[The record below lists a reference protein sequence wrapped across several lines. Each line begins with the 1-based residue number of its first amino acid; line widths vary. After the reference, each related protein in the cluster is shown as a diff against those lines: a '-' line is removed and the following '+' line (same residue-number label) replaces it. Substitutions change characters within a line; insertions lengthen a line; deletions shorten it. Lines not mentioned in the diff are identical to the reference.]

1 MKIRSIAWM
10 GAGLFLAGVAGAAV
24 VCRRKGERELPP
36 EPAETTEHAELRK
49 IMEESIAY
57 NDALYQQVMR
67 LESEPAPANRPAIVA
82 ELSEQNKKT
91 RQRIDQM
98 RDALQG
104 RLASQHRTFVDID
117 GFAELI
123 SEYRGITLE
132 QQRRHLELY
141 QRVRKLE
148 NVSASPELH
157 AFLKLGFKEEEQR
170 HADTERQLMK
180 AASEQRELMLRAGR
194 VLSSVTD
201 EASAGRATEEL
212 NNLGDT
218 YMSISAR
225 IRLYKEDD
233 PAGASAG
240 VAELRSLY
248 AALLPMLQ
256 VQSSRLRAVD
266 FYGNAAL
273 KEVVERMLP
282 EQR

>member
-1 MKIRSIAWM
+1 M

-49 IMEESIAY
+49 IMEESAAY
-57 NDALYQQVMR
+57 NEALYQQVLR

-91 RQRIDQM
+91 RQQIDQL
-98 RDALQG
+98 RDALQS
-104 RLASQHRTFVDID
+104 RLSTQRRTFADVD

-132 QQRRHLELY
+132 QQRRHMELY

-148 NVSASPELH
+148 NVPSTPELS
-157 AFLKLGFKEEEQR
+157 AFLKLGFKDDVQR

-194 VLSSVTD
+194 VLSSVMNAD
-201 EASAGRATEEL
+201 SAMKAPEEL

-218 YMSISAR
+218 YMSISSR
-225 IRLYKEDD
+225 IKLYKEDD
-233 PAGASAG
+233 PGGATSA

-248 AALLPMLQ
+248 SALLPMLQ
-256 VQSSRLRAVD
+256 TQASRLRSAE
-266 FYGNAAL
+266 FYGCAPL
-273 KEVVERMLP
+273 REVVERMLP

>member
-1 MKIRSIAWM
+1 M

-24 VCRRKGERELPP
+24 VCRRKGNRELPP
-36 EPAETTEHAELRK
+36 EPAETMEHAELRK
-49 IMEESIAY
+49 IMEESAAY
-57 NDALYQQVMR
+57 NEALYQQLLR
-67 LESEPAPANRPAIVA
+67 LESELAPANRPAIVA
-82 ELSEQNKKT
+82 ELSEQNKTT

-98 RDALQG
+98 RDALQSSLTTQ
-104 RLASQHRTFVDID
+104 RRTFVDID

-157 AFLKLGFKEEEQR
+157 AFLRIGFKEEEQR

-194 VLSSVTD
+194 VLSSVMD
-201 EASAGRATEEL
+201 ADSAAEAPEEL
-212 NNLGDT
+212 NNLGDA
-218 YMSISAR
+218 YMAISDR
-225 IRLYKEDD
+225 IRLYKDDD
-233 PAGASAG
+233 PAGSAAG

-256 VQSSRLRAVD
+256 TQASRLRAAG
-266 FYGNAAL
+266 FYGIEPL

>member
-24 VCRRKGERELPP
+24 VYRRKGERELPP

-49 IMEESIAY
+49 IMEESAAY
-57 NDALYQQVMR
+57 NEALYQQVLR
-67 LESEPAPANRPAIVA
+67 LESELAPANRPAIVA

-91 RQRIDQM
+91 RQQIDQL
-98 RDALQG
+98 RDALQS
-104 RLASQHRTFVDID
+104 RLSTQRRTFADVD
-117 GFAELI
+117 GFVELI

-132 QQRRHLELY
+132 QQRRHMELY

-148 NVSASPELH
+148 NVPSTPELS
-157 AFLKLGFKEEEQR
+157 AFLKLGFKDDVLR
-170 HADTERQLMK
+170 HADTESQLMK

-194 VLSSVTD
+194 VLSSVMNVD
-201 EASAGRATEEL
+201 SAMKAPEEL

-225 IRLYKEDD
+225 IKLYKDDD
-233 PAGASAG
+233 PGGATSA

-256 VQSSRLRAVD
+256 TQASRLRSAE
-266 FYGNAAL
+266 FYGCAPL
-273 KEVVERMLP
+273 REVVERMLP

>member
-1 MKIRSIAWM
+1 M
-10 GAGLFLAGVAGAAV
+10 
-24 VCRRKGERELPP
+24 
-36 EPAETTEHAELRK
+36 EHAELRK
-49 IMEESIAY
+49 IMEESAAY
-57 NDALYQQVMR
+57 NEALYQQLLR
-67 LESEPAPANRPAIVA
+67 LESELAPANRPAIVA
-82 ELSEQNKKT
+82 ELSEQNKT
-91 RQRIDQM
+91 MRQRIDQM
-98 RDALQG
+98 RDALQSSLTTQ
-104 RLASQHRTFVDID
+104 RRTFVDID

-132 QQRRHLELY
+132 QQRHHLELY

-157 AFLKLGFKEEEQR
+157 AFLRIGFKEEEQR

-194 VLSSVTD
+194 VLSSVMD
-201 EASAGRATEEL
+201 ADSAAEAPEEL
-212 NNLGDT
+212 NNLGDA
-218 YMSISAR
+218 YMAISDR
-225 IRLYKEDD
+225 IRLYKDDD
-233 PAGASAG
+233 PAGAAAG

-256 VQSSRLRAVD
+256 TQASRLRAAG
-266 FYGNAAL
+266 FYGIEPL

>member
-24 VCRRKGERELPP
+24 VYRRKGERELPP

-49 IMEESIAY
+49 IMEESAAY
-57 NDALYQQVMR
+57 NEALYQQVLR

-91 RQRIDQM
+91 RQQIDQL
-98 RDALQG
+98 RDALQS
-104 RLASQHRTFVDID
+104 RLSTQRRTFADVD

-132 QQRRHLELY
+132 QQRRHMELY

-148 NVSASPELH
+148 NVPSTPELS
-157 AFLKLGFKEEEQR
+157 AFLKLGFKDDVQR

-194 VLSSVTD
+194 VLSSVMNAD
-201 EASAGRATEEL
+201 SAMKAPEEL

-225 IRLYKEDD
+225 IKLYKEDD
-233 PAGASAG
+233 PGGAASA

-256 VQSSRLRAVD
+256 TQASRLRSAE
-266 FYGNAAL
+266 FYGCAPL
-273 KEVVERMLP
+273 REVVERMLP